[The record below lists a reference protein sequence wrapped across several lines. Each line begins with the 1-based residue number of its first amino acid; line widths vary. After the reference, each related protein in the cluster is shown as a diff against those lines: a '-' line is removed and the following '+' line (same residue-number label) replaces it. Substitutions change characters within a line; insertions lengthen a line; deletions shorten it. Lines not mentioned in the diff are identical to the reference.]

1 MTNDFQDRL
10 NDPEAPMATSLSETG
25 APLLVAFG
33 GFAGGLGIHPSE
45 FFDLTKDARANRIF
59 MRDVQKVWYQ
69 RGLPGV
75 ATDIDGIASFLAEK
89 REEVGAS
96 RVVLVGNSMGGYAAV
111 VLGILLDADRVLAF
125 APQTFIGRL
134 HRFVHYDRRCTE
146 LIRNVHRTP
155 NRRYL
160 DLKPLLRRLSPSC
173 EIDMFYCQDDRLD
186 RIHAERL
193 NFAPNVHTHSLS
205 KGGHSVIKHLRSSGA
220 LTSVVR
226 DALGQ
231 D

>member
-1 MTNDFQDRL
+1 MTNDFQDKL
-10 NDPEAPMATSLSETG
+10 NDPKAPVAMNLSDVG
-25 APLLVAFG
+25 APLIVAFG

-45 FFDLTKDARANRIF
+45 FFELTKDVRASRIF
-59 MRDVQKVWYQ
+59 MRDLRKVWYQ

-89 REEVGAS
+89 REEIEAS
-96 RVVLVGNSMGGYAAV
+96 RVVLVGNSMGGYAAI

-125 APQTFIGRL
+125 APQTFIDRP
-134 HRFVHYDRRCTE
+134 HRFVHRDRRCSE
-146 LIRNVHRTP
+146 LLRNVHRTP
-155 NRRYL
+155 GRRYL
-160 DLKPLLRRLSPSC
+160 DVKPLLRRLNPTC
-173 EIDMFYCQDDRLD
+173 ETDMFYCQDDRLD

-193 NFAPNVHTHSLS
+193 SFAPNVHTHALS
-205 KGGHSVIKHLRSSGA
+205 EGGHSVIKRLRSSGA